1 MARLPYVDPATATET
16 VRETFEA
23 LPVQLNVFRM
33 MAHAETSFRPLL
45 RLGTSILGQQQL
57 DPKLREIIILHVA
70 KLSGS
75 RYEWTQHVPI
85 GKSTGMDDAEIDA
98 LDDGKI
104 DSGCFDEKEKVLL
117 RFTGEVVENVKASQ
131 ATFEAMQQH
140 FSSREIVEALLTV
153 GFYMTVARLLE
164 TTDVDIDP
172 PADTKI
178 VDAIVTTE

>member
-1 MARLPYVDPATATET
+1 MARLPYVEAEGAPEK
-16 VRETFEA
+16 VREVLEA
-23 LPVQLNVFRM
+23 APVRLNIFKM
-33 MAHAETSFRPLL
+33 MAHAENSFRPLL

-57 DPKLREIIILHVA
+57 DPKLRELIILHVA

-85 GKSTGMDDAEIDA
+85 GKSTGITDAQIDA
-98 LDDGKI
+98 LDNGKS
-104 DSGCFDEKEKVLL
+104 DAGCFDDTEKVLL
-117 RFTGEVVENVKASQ
+117 RFTGEVVERVKASQ
-131 ATFEAMQQH
+131 ATFDEMQRR
-140 FSSREIVEALLTV
+140 FSSREIVEVLLTI

-178 VDAIVTTE
+178 IDSIVTTE